1 MRRPG
6 CGASTRASEAFAP
19 PGSADRWSVHTT
31 KDSET
36 MSHEQIDGGRLNRRD
51 FFRTAGAGVA
61 AATVMMTPRE
71 AAQAQAAAQKAALDR
86 IASNSYPIR
95 PLFKS
100 RVNPGGGA
108 RGGAAARG
116 DSAGNPAAAQ
126 PPAGGRGAGA
136 GAGAAGGRGAGAGR
150 GAADAEALA
159 QNPNAARP
167 LAVAEAAAT
176 ARANNLNTQQM
187 KEKYG
192 EITMLD
198 FPQFTKDTF
207 PGVTHMDLFSSL
219 FGDVTDDSMFLEG
232 PGGRTGGF
240 DPISPSGRKW
250 LDKLADNCA
259 KLGVKVQHISNN
271 APTNLANYGSPENDA
286 QRKAGV
292 AMAKRWLEGCAV
304 LGVKSMRM
312 NSPQALGPSIRPNA
326 IPRGPGDGYPRNID
340 IVPLLE
346 TAIESYKEMSD
357 FGGNL
362 GIRVTIE
369 NHWGLAADPMNIR
382 TIIDE
387 VNHPYCEASPDFGNW
402 EHDYMLFN
410 GLKALAPYSHTN
422 VHAKYWDRWGD
433 KNDVQRSTRI
443 MLAGGFKGTF
453 ALEYE
458 QGPLNGVEGAKYLY
472 KEVLAALTT
481 PTPVVG

>member
-1 MRRPG
+1 
-6 CGASTRASEAFAP
+6 
-19 PGSADRWSVHTT
+19 
-31 KDSET
+31 
-36 MSHEQIDGGRLNRRD
+36 MSQEPMDGGTLNRRD
-51 FFRTAGAGVA
+51 FFKAAGAGVT
-61 AATVMMTPRE
+61 AATVLLTPRE
-71 AAQAQAAAQKAALDR
+71 AALAQAAAQKAALDR

-95 PLFKS
+95 PLFKQ
-100 RVNPGGGA
+100 RANPGGGA
-108 RGGAAARG
+108 GRGGGTAAPSARSDAPVAASG
-116 DSAGNPAAAQ
+116 DNARNPAAGQ
-126 PPAGGRGAGA
+126 VAGGRGG
-136 GAGAAGGRGAGAGR
+136 
-150 GAADAEALA
+150 DAEAAALA
-159 QNPNAARP
+159 QNPNAVRP
-167 LAVAEAAAT
+167 LAVAAAAT
-176 ARANNLNTQQM
+176 AARAGILNTQQM
-187 KEKYG
+187 KQKYG

-207 PGVTHMDLFSSL
+207 PGVTRMDVFSSL
-219 FGDVTDDSMFLEG
+219 FGDVTDDSMFI
-232 PGGRTGGF
+232 PGANGRPGGF
-240 DPISPSGRKW
+240 DPMSPSGRKW
-250 LDKLADNCA
+250 LDKFAGILVTT
-259 KLGVKVQHISNN
+259 GTKVQHISNN
-271 APTNLANYGSPENDA
+271 APTNLAAYGSPEDDA
-286 QRKAGV
+286 KRQAGV

-326 IPRGPGDGYPRNID
+326 ILRGPGDGYPRNID
-340 IVPLLE
+340 IVPLMAA
-346 TAIESYKEMSD
+346 AIESYKEMAD

-369 NHWGLAADPMNIR
+369 NHWGLAADPINIR

-410 GLKALAPYSHTN
+410 GLKALAPYAHTN

-433 KNDVQRSTRI
+433 QNDVQRSTRI

-472 KEVLAALTT
+472 KEVLTALTT